1 VPIVWLGLETI
12 LSSNWLTIRL
22 WTTSEARSRTCCS
35 SLVPVVP
42 KRVWILATWS
52 RKSATRSAEAV
63 LETEVDAVVG
73 ALDDEAVVPVLE
85 PVAGA
90 VDAVPA
96 CTGPDEDGPDALPEL
111 TLFDG
116 ALFDGALFAGG
127 TAPASGSADGS
138 ASVVLSAGTLPVDVL
153 PDGALDVG
161 AAVSSSSTIE
171 ASRSV
176 SAPLVSV
183 LSGFASPVA
192 AVSGAVETGVSD
204 LSVSPTLSLASS
216 LSAATG
222 SASAV
227 SSPDAG
233 GVAE

>member
-1 VPIVWLGLETI
+1 M
-12 LSSNWLTIRL
+12 
-22 WTTSEARSRTCCS
+22 
-35 SLVPVVP
+35 
-42 KRVWILATWS
+42 
-52 RKSATRSAEAV
+52 
-63 LETEVDAVVG
+63 VG
-73 ALDDEAVVPVLE
+73 ALDDEAVAPVLE
-85 PVAGA
+85 PPAGA

-96 CTGPDEDGPDALPEL
+96 WTGPDEEGPEALPEF

-116 ALFDGALFAGG
+116 ALFDGA

-138 ASVVLSAGTLPVDVL
+138 ASIVLSAGTLPVDVL

>member
-1 VPIVWLGLETI
+1 M
-12 LSSNWLTIRL
+12 
-22 WTTSEARSRTCCS
+22 
-35 SLVPVVP
+35 
-42 KRVWILATWS
+42 
-52 RKSATRSAEAV
+52 
-63 LETEVDAVVG
+63 VG

-96 CTGPDEDGPDALPEL
+96 WKGAEELGPEALPEF

-116 ALFDGALFAGG
+116 ALFDGA

-138 ASVVLSAGTLPVDVL
+138 ASIVLSAGTLPVDVL
-153 PDGALDVG
+153 PDGAL
-161 AAVSSSSTIE
+161 
-171 ASRSV
+171 
-176 SAPLVSV
+176 
-183 LSGFASPVA
+183 
-192 AVSGAVETGVSD
+192 
-204 LSVSPTLSLASS
+204 
-216 LSAATG
+216 AATG